1 MNTPLTSVVRDP
13 HLQDLLLNSST
24 TGARAVDRRKSKLA
38 QLEIDSKTP
47 LYDAPGRDPE
57 ESRLRVTLELL
68 QMKAK
73 YGWTDASVDDLMQ
86 YMNKR
91 LPEGNRC
98 PSRLDEA
105 KKVVCPFDLP
115 HVKYHACIHDC
126 VIYRNEHADKTQC
139 PVCEAPR
146 YKKGKK
152 KLLEK
157 LCGTSLSRLVC
168 SGTSWTPRKQS

>member
-1 MNTPLTSVVRDP
+1 M
-13 HLQDLLLNSST
+13 
-24 TGARAVDRRKSKLA
+24 
-38 QLEIDSKTP
+38 
-47 LYDAPGRDPE
+47 
-57 ESRLRVTLELL
+57 RVTFELL

-91 LPEGNRC
+91 LPEGNTC
-98 PSRLDEA
+98 PSRLEEA

-115 HVKYHACIHDC
+115 HAIYHGCIHDY

-152 KLLEK
+152 KAPRK
-157 LCGTSLSRLVC
+157 VV
-168 SGTSWTPRKQS
+168 WYFPITPRLQRYFVDPKEAKLMRWHAKERRQC